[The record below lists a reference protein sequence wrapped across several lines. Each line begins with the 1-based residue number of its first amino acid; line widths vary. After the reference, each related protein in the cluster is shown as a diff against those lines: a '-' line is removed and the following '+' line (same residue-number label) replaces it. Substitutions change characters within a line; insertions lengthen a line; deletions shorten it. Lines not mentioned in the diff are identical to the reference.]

1 MIQDY
6 RLLGYNL
13 PHNLEETV
21 QNYIKQG
28 YQPYGNPFVDGDH
41 YYQAVV
47 KYQTMEDKYP
57 LQTVDPT
64 IIEGKF
70 NAQTY

>member
-47 KYQTMEDKYP
+47 KYQQD
-57 LQTVDPT
+57 T
-64 IIEGKF
+64 IITAEQEEQAFKELLDA
-70 NAQTY
+70 NI